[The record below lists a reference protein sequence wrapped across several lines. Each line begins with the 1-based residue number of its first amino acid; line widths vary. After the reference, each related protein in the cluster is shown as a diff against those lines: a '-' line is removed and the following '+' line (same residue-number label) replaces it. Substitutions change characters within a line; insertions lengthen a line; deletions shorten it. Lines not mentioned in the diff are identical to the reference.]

1 MKNAASIFFNAL
13 NTLLANNLPPF
24 SCACVIVE
32 QQNRYL
38 VIEHSSGSIAFPGG
52 FVRWREHPRHAAC
65 REGKEETGLHLRIG
79 DMINCYS
86 YTSDRFDHMST
97 TTLAYYAEVVGGEL
111 RNSMEGKPRWMPED
125 RLRTKLADYYRDML
139 DDYLRYRS
147 EDRATPTASSRFPAR

>member
-1 MKNAASIFFNAL
+1 MSLLYQLMKSAASIFFNAL
-13 NTLLANNLPPF
+13 NTLLADNLPPL

-38 VIEHSSGSIAFPGG
+38 VIERSSGSIAFPGG
-52 FVRWREHPRHAAC
+52 FVRWREHPRQAAC
-65 REGKEETGLHLRIG
+65 REGKEETGLQLRIG

-111 RNSMEGKPRWMPED
+111 HSSMEGKPRWMSED
-125 RLRTKLADYYRDML
+125 RLRTKLAHYHRDML

-147 EDRATPTASSRFPAR
+147 EHPAI